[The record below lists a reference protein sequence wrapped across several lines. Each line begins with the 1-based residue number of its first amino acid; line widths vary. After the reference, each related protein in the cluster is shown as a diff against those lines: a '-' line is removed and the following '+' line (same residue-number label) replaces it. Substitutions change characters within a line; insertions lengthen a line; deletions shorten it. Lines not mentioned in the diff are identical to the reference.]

1 MQYRQH
7 EDIAREL
14 IAATGAIEQ
23 LTPTSDL
30 PMIKEAQKIVVD
42 KVRVQK
48 KKLKERQSRKANLA
62 LKMRSTQAVVD
73 DL

>member
-1 MQYRQH
+1 MRYRQH

-14 IAATGAIEQ
+14 IATTGAVEQ

-30 PMIKEAQKIVVD
+30 PMIKEAQKILVD
-42 KVRVQK
+42 KIRVGK
-48 KKLKERQSRKANLA
+48 KELKERQSRKANLA
-62 LKMRSTQAVVD
+62 LKMRSTQVVD